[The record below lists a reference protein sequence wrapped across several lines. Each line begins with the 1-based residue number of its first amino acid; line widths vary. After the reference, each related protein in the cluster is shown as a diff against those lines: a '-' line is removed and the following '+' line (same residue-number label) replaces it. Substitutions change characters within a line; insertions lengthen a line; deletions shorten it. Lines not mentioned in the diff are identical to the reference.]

1 MLRVTS
7 ALPPLSS
14 NSRVPLTL
22 LADLII
28 KQLDEQPGRRKK
40 RKANW
45 RGASYPAQIPAFGKN
60 TLLSMLQKR
69 LLVWGYVHEGK
80 IEYIDIPKQ
89 QHRSQ
94 NTSTYRTCLPFR
106 TIRGRPVN
114 SWGGG
119 GLGDF
124 EKKFPAS
131 ACRKE
136 KIACSTNV
144 IESLWEKREK
154 NILPTTLLEKSSPWP
169 EMTHPSP
176 ASRVK
181 WSAP

>member
-7 ALPPLSS
+7 ALPHLSS

-45 RGASYPAQIPAFGKN
+45 QGASYPAQIPAFGKN

-69 LLVWGYVHEGK
+69 LLVWGYVYEGK

-94 NTSTYRTCLPFR
+94 NTSTYRTCCLSER
-106 TIRGRPVN
+106 LGADQLTLE
-114 SWGGG
+114 GGG
-119 GLGDF
+119 GGGDF

-154 NILPTTLLEKSSPWP
+154 NILPTTLLEKSSP
-169 EMTHPSP
+169 
-176 ASRVK
+176 
-181 WSAP
+181 

>member
-1 MLRVTS
+1 MCYEL
-7 ALPPLSS
+7 LQPYPQLSS
-14 NSRVPLTL
+14 NLRVLLTL

-60 TLLSMLQKR
+60 TLLSMLKKR

-94 NTSTYRTCLPFR
+94 NTSTYGTCLPFR
-106 TIRGRPVN
+106 TTRGRPLTLE
-114 SWGGG
+114 GGVG
-119 GLGDF
+119 GVGDF
-124 EKKFPAS
+124 EKKNS
-131 ACRKE
+131 RKRLSE
-136 KIACSTNV
+136 GKNCMQHKCNRK
-144 IESLWEKREK
+144 LMGKKGKK
-154 NILPTTLLEKSSPWP
+154 NILPTTLLEKKFF
-169 EMTHPSP
+169 MTRNDPPLPPFKS
-176 ASRVK
+176 
-181 WSAP
+181 

>member
-1 MLRVTS
+1 MCYEL
-7 ALPPLSS
+7 LQPYPQLSS
-14 NSRVPLTL
+14 NLRVLLTL

-80 IEYIDIPKQ
+80 IEYIDIAKQ

-94 NTSTYRTCLPFR
+94 NTSTYGTCLPFR
-106 TIRGRPVN
+106 TTRGRPLTLE
-114 SWGGG
+114 GGVG
-119 GLGDF
+119 GVGDF
-124 EKKFPAS
+124 EKKIPAS

-144 IESLWEKREK
+144 IESLWEKKGKK
-154 NILPTTLLEKSSPWP
+154 NILPTTLLEKKFF
-169 EMTHPSP
+169 MTRNDPSLP
-176 ASRVK
+176 LFKS
-181 WSAP
+181 

>member
-1 MLRVTS
+1 MCYEL
-7 ALPPLSS
+7 LQPYPI
-14 NSRVPLTL
+14 SRQTREFPL

-28 KQLDEQPGRRKK
+28 KQLAMDEQPGRRKK

-94 NTSTYRTCLPFR
+94 NTSTYGTCLPFR
-106 TIRGRPVN
+106 TTRGRPLTLE
-114 SWGGG
+114 GGG
-119 GLGDF
+119 VGG
-124 EKKFPAS
+124 S
-131 ACRKE
+131 G
-136 KIACSTNV
+136 
-144 IESLWEKREK
+144 
-154 NILPTTLLEKSSPWP
+154 
-169 EMTHPSP
+169 
-176 ASRVK
+176 
-181 WSAP
+181 

>member
-7 ALPPLSS
+7 ALPHLSS

-28 KQLDEQPGRRKK
+28 KQLAMDEQPGRRKK

-94 NTSTYRTCLPFR
+94 NTSTYGTCLPFR
-106 TIRGRPVN
+106 TIGGRPFN

-119 GLGDF
+119 GVGDF
-124 EKKFPAS
+124 EKKIS
-131 ACRKE
+131 RKRLSRRKE

-144 IESLWEKREK
+144 IESLWEKK
-154 NILPTTLLEKSSPWP
+154 GKKISCPP
-169 EMTHPSP
+169 HC
-176 ASRVK
+176 
-181 WSAP
+181 